1 MAHRQ
6 GDMRASARVEDL
18 VKRKELKIVGWVESE
33 DSIMLFVSELNADN
47 LKLNGT
53 MINGKK
59 VYVKKV
65 MR

>member
-1 MAHRQ
+1 MVYRQ
-6 GDMRASARVEDL
+6 GDMRASAGIEEL
-18 VKRKELKIVGWVESE
+18 MKREELKIVCWEESE
-33 DSIMLFVSELNADN
+33 DSIILFVSELNAEN

-53 MINGKK
+53 VINGKK

>member
-1 MAHRQ
+1 
-6 GDMRASARVEDL
+6 MRAGAGIEEL
-18 VKRKELKIVGWVESE
+18 MKREELKIVCWEESE
-33 DSIMLFVSELNADN
+33 ASIILFVSELNAEN

>member
-1 MAHRQ
+1 
-6 GDMRASARVEDL
+6 MRAGARVEDL
-18 VKRKELKIVGWVESE
+18 MKREELKIVYWVESE
-33 DSIMLFVSELNADN
+33 DSIILFVSELNADN

-53 MINGKK
+53 VINGKK

>member
-1 MAHRQ
+1 M
-6 GDMRASARVEDL
+6 
-18 VKRKELKIVGWVESE
+18 KREELKIVCWEESE
-33 DSIMLFVSELNADN
+33 DSIILFVSELNAEN

-53 MINGKK
+53 VINGKK

>member
-1 MAHRQ
+1 MVYRQ

-18 VKRKELKIVGWVESE
+18 VKREELKIVFWVESE

-53 MINGKK
+53 VINGKK

>member
-1 MAHRQ
+1 MVYRQ

-18 VKRKELKIVGWVESE
+18 VKREELKIVFWVESE

-47 LKLNGT
+47 LMLNGT
-53 MINGKK
+53 VINGKK

>member
-1 MAHRQ
+1 MVYRQ
-6 GDMRASARVEDL
+6 GDMRASARIEDL
-18 VKRKELKIVGWVESE
+18 MKREELKIVGWVESE
-33 DSIMLFVSELNADN
+33 DSIILFVSELNADN

-53 MINGKK
+53 VINGKK

>member
-1 MAHRQ
+1 MVYRQ
-6 GDMRASARVEDL
+6 EDMRTSAGIEDL
-18 VKRKELKIVGWVESE
+18 MKREELKIVFWVESE

>member
-1 MAHRQ
+1 
-6 GDMRASARVEDL
+6 
-18 VKRKELKIVGWVESE
+18 VKREELKIVFWVESE

-53 MINGKK
+53 VINGKK

>member
-1 MAHRQ
+1 
-6 GDMRASARVEDL
+6 MRASVGIEEL
-18 VKRKELKIVGWVESE
+18 MKREELKIVCWEESE
-33 DSIMLFVSELNADN
+33 ASIILFVSELNAEN

>member
-1 MAHRQ
+1 MVYRQ
-6 GDMRASARVEDL
+6 RDMRAGARVEDL
-18 VKRKELKIVGWVESE
+18 MKREELKIVYWVESE
-33 DSIMLFVSELNADN
+33 DSIILFVSELNADN

-53 MINGKK
+53 VINGKK